1 MFKIATSYYSYAY
14 NLVKKHF
21 EDDPDVNVADEL
33 QILIDFINQPYK
45 VMLNN
50 IKLAEEPEIRSIIS
64 NRYKILNIALETES
78 LDEESIEGVI
88 ADTEKI
94 VDFYNI
100 RNSGLKLEDIEFIEK
115 VKPIINKK

>member
-1 MFKIATSYYSYAY
+1 M
-14 NLVKKHF
+14 
-21 EDDPDVNVADEL
+21 